1 MTLAELIAGYSGT
14 LAQDALCRAGN
25 IAWGHLMQQTLG
37 RVETCGA
44 EHTAALSG
52 CFRELVETIDGV
64 SSTGRLTRET
74 VGDWTRAYA
83 ADPPSLEE
91 TCGGIIRR
99 QLGETGLLYRGW
111 PK

>member
-1 MTLAELIAGYSGT
+1 MTLADLIAGYSGT

-64 SSTGRLTRET
+64 SSTAGSPGRRWGLDTGLCRGPTFPGGDVWGDHPPT
-74 VGDWTRAYA
+74 VGRDR
-83 ADPPSLEE
+83 
-91 TCGGIIRR
+91 
-99 QLGETGLLYRGW
+99 LLYRGW